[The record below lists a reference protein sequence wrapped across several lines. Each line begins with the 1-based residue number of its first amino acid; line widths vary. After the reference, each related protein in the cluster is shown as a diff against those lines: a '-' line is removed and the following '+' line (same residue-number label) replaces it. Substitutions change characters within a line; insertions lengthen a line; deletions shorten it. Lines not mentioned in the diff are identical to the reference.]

1 MRSLPNL
8 ITVLR
13 ILLIYPFVLSL
24 LHGEAG
30 TALLLFAV
38 AGISDGLDG
47 FLAKRFGWT
56 SRLGAVL
63 DPVAD
68 KMLLLAAYL
77 TLGWMALLP
86 LWLLVLVV
94 LRDVVIVGGAV
105 AYYRLFGAY
114 DMQPLLISKFN
125 TVCQVALVVLVLAV
139 VWHAGVEP
147 RLLAWA
153 GYVVAATTLASG
165 AAYVW
170 VWTRRALSQRRAG

>member
-13 ILLIYPFVLSL
+13 ILLIYPFVLAL
-24 LHGEAG
+24 LHGEPG
-30 TALLLFAV
+30 TALVLFAV

-63 DPVAD
+63 DPIAD
-68 KMLLLAAYL
+68 KLLLLAAYL
-77 TLGWMALLP
+77 TLGWLALLP
-86 LWLLVLVV
+86 SWLIALVV

-105 AYYRLFGAY
+105 SYYRLFGEY
-114 DMQPLLISKFN
+114 DMEPLLISKFN

-147 RLLAWA
+147 RLLTWA
-153 GYVVAATTLASG
+153 GYLVAATTGASG
-165 AAYVW
+165 TAYVW
-170 VWTRRALSQRRAG
+170 VWTRRALSQRRSG